1 MREDVERGRRFKGL
15 CAGSVRSRAKDGLIA
30 ANEGI
35 DMTQRLFI
43 TNCRLYDAEDDK
55 EKVTILIEDGVIR
68 QIGDV
73 EAEAGRDVLDAGGRI
88 AAPGFIDVHIQ
99 GAGGADV
106 LDGKRE
112 ALEAIS
118 KTCARFGTTSFLA
131 TTVYNANGDNEHL
144 ALAADCT
151 GRELGG
157 ANLIGVHLE
166 GPFIAENK
174 KGMIQPGCIC
184 EPSMEVLDKILEI
197 TAGHLA
203 MMTIAPELDGSLE
216 IIHRLVDSNVVASFA
231 HSEADYEQTL
241 AGIVAGISHV
251 THLFNAMSPVH
262 HRAPGPLVAIFENEK
277 VTAQVIADGVHLH
290 PSVLKLAFGIL
301 GPERVLL
308 ITDGMQAMGL
318 PDGRY
323 VYNGVEYESKNG
335 AARYKDG
342 TLIGTALGLSDLVK
356 RFISF
361 TGCGLDAA
369 VKMVTENP
377 AKVLG
382 LADRKGSIA
391 VGKDADLVL
400 LDDDLSVHTTIV
412 GGKIVFEE

>member
-1 MREDVERGRRFKGL
+1 MG
-15 CAGSVRSRAKDGLIA
+15 
-30 ANEGI
+30 
-35 DMTQRLFI
+35 QRLLV
-43 TNCRLYDAEDDK
+43 TNCRLYDSENDK
-55 EKVTILIEDGVIR
+55 ERVSILIEEGVIR

-73 EAEAGRDVLDAGGRI
+73 GTKTGCDVLDAQGRM

-99 GAGGADV
+99 GAGGADI

-118 KTCARFGTTSFLA
+118 KTCARFGVTSFLA
-131 TTVYNANGDNEHL
+131 TTVYNADGDNEHL
-144 ALAADCT
+144 ALAAECAGSD
-151 GRELGG
+151 LGG
-157 ANLIGVHLE
+157 ANLIGIHLE

-184 EPSMEVLDKILEI
+184 EPSMEVLDKILDI
-197 TAGHLA
+197 TGGKLA

-216 IIHRLVDSNVVASFA
+216 IIHRLVDSNIVASFA
-231 HSEADYEQTL
+231 HSGADYEQTL
-241 AGIVAGISHV
+241 AGISAGISHA
-251 THLFNAMSPVH
+251 THLFNAMSGVH

-277 VTAQVIADGVHLH
+277 VTAQLIADGVHLH
-290 PSVLKLAFGIL
+290 PSVLKLAFEIL
-301 GPERVLL
+301 GPERVVL

-318 PDGRY
+318 PDGQY
-323 VYNGVEYESKNG
+323 VYNGVEYESKDG

-342 TLIGTALGLSDLVK
+342 TLIGTALGLSELVK
-356 RFISF
+356 RFMGF

-369 VKMVTENP
+369 VKTVTENP

-412 GGKIVFEE
+412 GGKIVFEK

>member
-1 MREDVERGRRFKGL
+1 M
-15 CAGSVRSRAKDGLIA
+15 A
-30 ANEGI
+30 
-35 DMTQRLFI
+35 QRLLI
-43 TNCRLYDAEDDK
+43 TNCKLYDAEDDK
-55 EKVTILIEDGVIR
+55 ERVSILVEDGVIR

-73 EAEAGRDVLDAGGRI
+73 GAKTGCDVLDARGRI

-106 LDGKRE
+106 LDGTMDG
-112 ALEAIS
+112 LEAIS
-118 KTCARFGTTSFLA
+118 KTCARFGVTSFLA
-131 TTVYNANGDNEHL
+131 TTVYNADGDNEHL

-151 GRELGG
+151 GRDLGG
-157 ANLIGVHLE
+157 ANLAGIHLE

-184 EPSMEVLDKILEI
+184 EPSMEVMDRILDI
-197 TAGHLA
+197 TGGKLA

-216 IIHRLVDSNVVASFA
+216 IICRLVDSNIVASFA

-241 AGIVAGISHV
+241 VGIGVGISHV
-251 THLFNAMSPVH
+251 THLFNAMSGVH

-277 VTAQVIADGVHLH
+277 VTAQLIADGVHLH
-290 PSVLKLAFGIL
+290 PSVLKLAFDVL
-301 GPERVLL
+301 GPERIVL

-318 PDGRY
+318 PDGQY
-323 VYNGVEYESKNG
+323 VYNGVEYESRDG

-342 TLIGTALGLSDLVK
+342 TLIGTALGLSELVK

-361 TGCGLDAA
+361 TGCGLGVA
-369 VKMVTENP
+369 VKTVTENP
-377 AKVLG
+377 AQVLG
-382 LADRKGSIA
+382 LEDRKGSVA
-391 VGKDADLVL
+391 VGKDADLIL

-412 GGKIVFEE
+412 GGKVVFEK